1 MSVSG
6 SDLSESFSESER
18 SFMSI
23 SSRQSPENL
32 KVCTTQLYL
41 IQIQAYMSL
50 GKYEEA
56 EKKLKEVEDIVEK
69 GIEQVDEIGSKIL

>member
-1 MSVSG
+1 
-6 SDLSESFSESER
+6 
-18 SFMSI
+18 
-23 SSRQSPENL
+23 
-32 KVCTTQLYL
+32 
-41 IQIQAYMSL
+41 MSL